1 MIKAIEY
8 FVRRYLFNEFKESYA
23 FVFIKNK

>member
-1 MIKAIEY
+1 MIKLFEY
-8 FVRRYLFNEFKESYA
+8 FVRRLLFNEFKESYA